1 MNFRNFTASF
11 GALAPLG
18 LILALSACDNV
29 DISID
34 GEQGKPLA
42 ELDLAHASVHE
53 LVLLGPDTV
62 RIHPGDALAI
72 HVEGEQ
78 SDILRF
84 TLKDGAL
91 GILRK
96 KGTFKDVGPIT
107 IDVTMP
113 APKGLTMGGSGQI
126 TAETL
131 APKAKIAIAGSGNI
145 ETPHIAVT
153 DLDVTIA
160 GTGNYRAGGTASTLE
175 VSIAGTGN
183 AQMADLKVDKADLS
197 IAGTGD
203 AQFASDG
210 AVKASIVGTGT
221 VHVRGRAKCEISAV
235 GSGKVVCEP

>member
-1 MNFRNFTASF
+1 MDFRKIASPCPA
-11 GALAPLG
+11 GPDSRPVG
-18 LILALSACDNV
+18 LRQCRYFHRRRGNRWPNSTCPCPA
-29 DISID
+29 
-34 GEQGKPLA
+34 
-42 ELDLAHASVHE
+42 HE

-78 SDILRF
+78 SDICALPSR
-84 TLKDGAL
+84 TAPWASCARRVVQGCRPHHHRCHHARAQGADH
-91 GILRK
+91 GRI
-96 KGTFKDVGPIT
+96 
-107 IDVTMP
+107 
-113 APKGLTMGGSGQI
+113 GQI

-153 DLDVTIA
+153 DLDVAIA
-160 GTGNYRAGGTASTLE
+160 AQAIYGAGHGLDSG
-175 VSIAGTGN
+175 SQHRGHR
-183 AQMADLKVDKADLS
+183 QCADGRSEGRQGRLS
-197 IAGTGD
+197 IRHGRRAIRLGR
-203 AQFASDG
+203 